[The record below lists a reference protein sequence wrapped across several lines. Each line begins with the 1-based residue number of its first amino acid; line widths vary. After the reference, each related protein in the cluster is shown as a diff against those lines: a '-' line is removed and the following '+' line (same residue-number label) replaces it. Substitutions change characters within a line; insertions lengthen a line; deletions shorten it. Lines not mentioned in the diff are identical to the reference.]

1 MEWTVPAF
9 GISLPGVRTTTTGR
23 PSVAEITTIG
33 LDLAKSWF
41 QVHGADAQGR
51 PVLRKKLARGKVLE
65 FFAGL
70 PPCLVGMEACGS
82 AHHWGRELIKLGHEV
97 RLIPPQYV
105 KPYVKGNKH
114 DAADAEAISE
124 AVTRPTMRFVPVK
137 TIEQQS
143 ICQLHRIRQLL
154 VKQKTMHI
162 NALRGHLAEL
172 GIVRAQGPAKT
183 SELMRLIEDAA
194 DDIIPAKI
202 RDQLRH
208 LVELVR
214 DLHHR
219 LAEIDRELGEF
230 ARTDP
235 AARRLATIPGVGPV
249 TATALVAAIGDI
261 GRFRSGR
268 HLAAYLGLVPL
279 QHSSGGKERLG
290 AISRR
295 GDGYLRTLL
304 THGARALVRIARSR
318 QNDDWLD
325 RLLRRRPVNVVV
337 SAQANKTARIVW
349 AVLTKAEDCRRPA
362 VAAG

>member
-1 MEWTVPAF
+1 MPPA
-9 GISLPGVRTTTTGR
+9 
-23 PSVAEITTIG
+23 
-33 LDLAKSWF
+33 
-41 QVHGADAQGR
+41 
-51 PVLRKKLARGKVLE
+51 
-65 FFAGL
+65 
-70 PPCLVGMEACGS
+70 
-82 AHHWGRELIKLGHEV
+82 
-97 RLIPPQYV
+97 YV
-105 KPYVKGNKH
+105 KPYVRRGKN
-114 DAADAEAISE
+114 DAMDAEAICE

-154 VKQKTMHI
+154 VKQKTMHL

-172 GIVRAQGPAKT
+172 GIVRAQGPAKA

-194 DDIIPAKI
+194 DDVIPAKI

-219 LAEIDRELGEF
+219 LAEIDRELGEL
-230 ARTDP
+230 AREDP
-235 AARRLATIPGVGPV
+235 AARRLATIPGIGPV
-249 TATALVAAIGDI
+249 TATALAAVIGDI

-268 HLAAYLGLVPL
+268 HLAAHLGLVPL

-304 THGARALVRIARSR
+304 MRGARAVVRIMKTRSTA
-318 QNDDWLD
+318 DDWLG
-325 RLLRRRPVNVVV
+325 RLLQRRPVNVVV
-337 SAQANKTARIVW
+337 AAQANKTARIAW
-349 AVLTKAEDCRRPA
+349 AVLAKAEDYRRPA